1 MVEQKAAGFE
11 SSWHLRAA
19 VSRYIARD
27 PRTGLPLSR
36 SKAGGGRNLGPL
48 TPELGKWAVL
58 PLEMIIPLATS
69 EIKAAEIPLGEG
81 GGFATKQDAIVA
93 LHRVREEEL
102 DLAHDAISEAIDED
116 DPRLRISAIL
126 GLPRMMLRRSENLMY
141 QLVVRLD
148 DPDPTVSDLAWETL
162 ERIAPIFPSSSELDM
177 EALLRKTSKK
187 QRDRAFKVLK
197 AISKEWVEAGC
208 QQIESLLKDEDVD
221 LRRRSAKLLKVITE
235 RGGAVGWDLIAWA
248 LEDRDA
254 AVRSSGADCLPKLAS
269 TEPRIAAILV
279 EASLGERDTT
289 VRMKILK
296 AIKSLDMQN
305 PRVAR
310 LIIDGASDNDVR
322 LRRACISQLSAVLTG
337 ASLREAAGELARTE
351 TDPDL
356 KRQLMA
362 LAFDPEMEGT
372 EEEKNRF
379 LAELDPV
386 EDENEQ
392 PQLKISGNPPQREG
406 HKQEQGRQVD
416 EELQ

>member
-1 MVEQKAAGFE
+1 
-11 SSWHLRAA
+11 
-19 VSRYIARD
+19 
-27 PRTGLPLSR
+27 
-36 SKAGGGRNLGPL
+36 
-48 TPELGKWAVL
+48 
-58 PLEMIIPLATS
+58 
-69 EIKAAEIPLGEG
+69 
-81 GGFATKQDAIVA
+81 
-93 LHRVREEEL
+93 
-102 DLAHDAISEAIDED
+102 
-116 DPRLRISAIL
+116 
-126 GLPRMMLRRSENLMY
+126 
-141 QLVVRLD
+141 
-148 DPDPTVSDLAWETL
+148 
-162 ERIAPIFPSSSELDM
+162 
-177 EALLRKTSKK
+177 
-187 QRDRAFKVLK
+187 
-197 AISKEWVEAGC
+197 
-208 QQIESLLKDEDVD
+208 VD

-279 EASLGERDTT
+279 EASLGERDTS
-289 VRMKILK
+289 VRMKILR